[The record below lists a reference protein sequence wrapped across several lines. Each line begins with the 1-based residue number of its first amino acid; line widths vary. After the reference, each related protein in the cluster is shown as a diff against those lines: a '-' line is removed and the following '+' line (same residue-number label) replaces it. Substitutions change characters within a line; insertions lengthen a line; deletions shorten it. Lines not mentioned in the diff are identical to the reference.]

1 LVTSFESS
9 CQPSAIV
16 EGGIVAD
23 SVAASFSLEGLAEAG
38 ATPLLVVAE

>member
-1 LVTSFESS
+1 MTSFESS

-23 SVAASFSLEGLAEAG
+23 SVAASFFLEGLAKAEV
-38 ATPLLVVAE
+38 TPLLVVAG